1 MVTVGFHHGA
11 LCDSYEKQAN
21 DQGFT
26 FGDDAEWVQKVG
38 FGLVCAHIH
47 GCITD
52 GEYDKILQRF
62 QRKILLK
69 KLKRLSE
76 NEDKNEKI

>member
-1 MVTVGFHHGA
+1 MARTVEFHHGA
-11 LCDSYEKQAN
+11 LCDDYEKQAN

-26 FGDDAEWVQKVG
+26 FGDDAEWVQNVG

-52 GEYDKILQRF
+52 GEYNKILQRF

-69 KLKRLSE
+69 SLKRLPEESE
-76 NEDKNEKI
+76 G